1 MTETRVMDDA
11 DASDDSISLVSTVGS
26 STKDFYEVEYI
37 LAERKWKGVIQY
49 LAAWKGYSETSHE
62 WLPRENFNEDEIFND
77 WTDTKKRVANGLEK
91 PFDVKAWEKRCK
103 KIRVETERRK
113 ERRRA
118 KRLRLSKHV
127 ESTSGPRKEDCGI
140 QSEDSDCAPKRSDKP
155 IKRRSVHQDPPP
167 SSSTSAS
174 SSSSCSEDSD
184 RPLVSRQESE
194 IFTPNTRWTQA
205 ETIALEEGLR
215 TLKGPR
221 WQELLGLY
229 GRNGKINQ
237 VLKDKNPGD
246 LYDKVK
252 MICREFLDS
261 GREPPEYLKPFSNQV
276 SSKGSRPSTP
286 NVISESRKESRAAS
300 KQSSRSTS
308 VDSLMAELQ
317 TEQRIQEAN
326 NQRCGRLQQNTNLK
340 ETLKPKRGRE
350 EESKTTKQ
358 VSTDKPKPPQT
369 SLKSIQQVGVANAN
383 ETIKETPQAA
393 PLNSH
398 PKNPATQTRV
408 IAAVEES
415 SNNDS
420 HQHAQAED
428 EPHANEPSYVSAVP
442 QLEGQTKSQVP
453 SVKEKA
459 KPATNSAAQPESS
472 HSNLPE
478 RSESHEETARTTW
491 SGTARAPTA
500 RPSVSNPPRR
510 GAIQHGSSRKISVK
524 TKPKLGQIEPKKPS
538 VTGDVTAGWNAEP
551 KKRKSNNWA
560 TQNPDPVDSQPTK
573 RSYKL
578 SVQNR
583 IFKSRRDGRPPDPSR
598 LLFIDPKTG
607 KAPTTVPAASATAV
621 LSKTPLQLHQEELA
635 ARKAEERQAQNVE
648 DAMIVNPS
656 EPDPPPQIIGQN
668 YGTKSDE
675 QEVIGTGS
683 SMANTSESV
692 IVSTTGDMTGSP
704 AHIDRPTPPDPASS
718 RPVTHPNEPP
728 RLRVETE
735 KMATMSLQDCTK
747 LSTPPAHPSNEA
759 FTNMNSSYPSDNP
772 PTFTL
777 RSDPSQE
784 QKNELFRQPEQHL
797 VIGDIKLGEN
807 EPEGIK
813 VKFVG
818 FGPEMK
824 KLLLTIRVLPRTM
837 DFLFNSVC
845 LASEY
850 KAYFPAVSPL
860 CQYGGAC

>member
-26 STKDFYEVEYI
+26 STKDSYEVECI

-49 LAAWKGYSETSHE
+49 LAAWKGYSETNHE

-103 KIRVETERRK
+103 TIRIETERRK

-127 ESTSGPRKEDCGI
+127 ESTSGPRKEDCDL
-140 QSEDSDCAPKRSDKP
+140 QSEDSGYAPKRSDKS

-184 RPLVSRQESE
+184 KPLVSRQESE
-194 IFTPNTRWTQA
+194 IFLPNTRWTQA

-237 VLKDKNPGD
+237 VLKDKNTGD

-252 MICREFLDS
+252 IICREFLDS
-261 GREPPEYLKPFSNQV
+261 GREPPEYLKPFSNQA

-326 NQRCGRLQQNTNLK
+326 DQRCGRLQQNTNLK
-340 ETLKPKRGRE
+340 KTLKPKRGRE

-358 VSTDKPKPPQT
+358 VSVDKPKPPQT

-383 ETIKETPQAA
+383 EP
-393 PLNSH
+393 SH
-398 PKNPATQTRV
+398 
-408 IAAVEES
+408 
-415 SNNDS
+415 
-420 HQHAQAED
+420 
-428 EPHANEPSYVSAVP
+428 VSAVP
-442 QLEGQTKSQVP
+442 QVEGQTKSQVP

-459 KPATNSAAQPESS
+459 KTATNSAAQLESS

-478 RSESHEETARTTW
+478 RSESLHEETARTTW

-510 GAIQHGSSRKISVK
+510 GAIQHGSSRQTSMK

-583 IFKSRRDGRPPDPSR
+583 IFKSRRDGRPPDPIR

-621 LSKTPLQLHQEELA
+621 LSKTPLQLHQEEIA
-635 ARKAEERQAQNVE
+635 AREAEERQAQKAE

-656 EPDPPPQIIGQN
+656 EPDPPPQTIGQN
-668 YGTKSDE
+668 DGTKSDE

-683 SMANTSESV
+683 SMANTSEPV

-718 RPVTHPNEPP
+718 RPVPHPNEPP